1 MKLLIFPYF
10 LLDFTNKEENISTNF
25 FKIES
30 FIYKPNS
37 ISNFQPIL
45 TSDNFKTSK
54 EYHEYLFENDIHD
67 IEDRYVQ
74 ESHSFRNP
82 LGNFLF
88 DFLNANSIDK
98 IFIKKLLF
106 KYGIAALTDPVGKSF
121 SEDFNLFYEDPRASK
136 NDDSIDIDYFQ
147 SKMSAGIKDIMDSYI
162 VLQKA
167 LRDVINF
174 SYNINEEKYLNG
186 LTPTQRYYIY
196 VHSYK
201 EDSYMDLFKYL
212 TDVSFSQEFDF
223 SEYDKSIKESNFNSP
238 ESLSKYI
245 KNECKKNKNFQIKNY
260 MYSFSSL
267 LSAYY
272 FCVLYFVE
280 NNIPIKICKNC
291 SKYFIPENR
300 VSSVY
305 CNRIFENNK
314 TCKEVGAN
322 NAYKEKLKKDE
333 INLLYRKTLSAKKM
347 LANRN
352 PDIPMYLEKYEAWKS
367 EANKYKQDI
376 KSGKKTQEQFKQ
388 WLENTKKQY

>member
-1 MKLLIFPYF
+1 MIFPYF

-88 DFLNANSIDK
+88 DFLNANVIDK

-147 SKMSAGIKDIMDSYI
+147 SKMSAGIKNIMDSYI

-201 EDSYMDLFKYL
+201 EDSYMELFKYL

-238 ESLSKYI
+238 EAFAKYI
-245 KNECKKNKNFQIKNY
+245 KNECKKNQNFQIKNY

-280 NNIPIKICKNC
+280 NNIPIKTCKNC
-291 SKYFIPENR
+291 GRYFIPENR

-322 NAYKEKLKKDE
+322 NADNEKLKKDE
-333 INLLYRKTLSAKKM
+333 VNLLYRKTLSAKKM

-352 PDIPMYLEKYEAWKS
+352 PDIPMYLEKYETWKS
-367 EANKYKQDI
+367 EANQFKQDI
-376 KSGKKTQEQFKQ
+376 KSGKKDQEEFKQ
-388 WLENTKKQY
+388 WLEQTKKTY

>member
-1 MKLLIFPYF
+1 MIFPYF

-37 ISNFQPIL
+37 VSNFQPIL

-82 LGNFLF
+82 LGNCLF
-88 DFLNANSIDK
+88 DFLNANVIDK

-147 SKMSAGIKDIMDSYI
+147 SKMSAGIKNIMDSYI

-167 LRDVINF
+167 LRDVIDF

-201 EDSYMDLFKYL
+201 EDSYMELFKYL

-238 ESLSKYI
+238 EAFAKYI
-245 KNECKKNKNFQIKNY
+245 KNECKKNQNFQIKNY

-280 NNIPIKICKNC
+280 NNIPIKTCKNC
-291 SKYFIPENR
+291 GRYFIPENR

-305 CNRIFENNK
+305 SNRIFENNK
-314 TCKEVGAN
+314 TSKEVGAN
-322 NAYKEKLKKDE
+322 NAYNEKLKKDE
-333 INLLYRKTLSAKKM
+333 VNLLYRKTLSAKKM

-367 EANKYKQDI
+367 EANQFKQDI
-376 KSGKKTQEQFKQ
+376 KSGKKTQEQFKE
-388 WLENTKKQY
+388 WLEETRKYNV

>member
-1 MKLLIFPYF
+1 MIFPYF

-67 IEDRYVQ
+67 IEERYVQ

-280 NNIPIKICKNC
+280 NNIPIKTCKNC
-291 SKYFIPENR
+291 GRYFIPENR

-388 WLENTKKQY
+388 WLGNTKKQY

>member
-1 MKLLIFPYF
+1 MIFPYF

-54 EYHEYLFENDIHD
+54 EYHEYLFKNDIHD
-67 IEDRYVQ
+67 IEERYVQ

-88 DFLNANSIDK
+88 DFLNANVIDK

-201 EDSYMDLFKYL
+201 EDSYMELFKYL

-280 NNIPIKICKNC
+280 NNIPIKTCKNC
-291 SKYFIPENR
+291 GRYFIPENR

-367 EANKYKQDI
+367 EANQYKKNI
-376 KSGKKTQEQFKQ
+376 KSGKKTEEEFKQ

>member
-1 MKLLIFPYF
+1 MIFPYF

-54 EYHEYLFENDIHD
+54 EYHEYLFKNDIHD
-67 IEDRYVQ
+67 IEERYVQ

-88 DFLNANSIDK
+88 DFLNANVIDK

-147 SKMSAGIKDIMDSYI
+147 SKMSAGIKNIMDSYI

-280 NNIPIKICKNC
+280 NNIPIKTCKNC
-291 SKYFIPENR
+291 GRYFIPENR

-367 EANKYKQDI
+367 EANQYKKNI
-376 KSGKKTQEQFKQ
+376 KSGKKTEEEFKQ

>member
-1 MKLLIFPYF
+1 MIFPYF

-88 DFLNANSIDK
+88 DFLNANVIDK

-147 SKMSAGIKDIMDSYI
+147 SKMSAGIKNIMDSYI

-167 LRDVINF
+167 LRDVIDF

-201 EDSYMDLFKYL
+201 EDSYMELFKYL

-223 SEYDKSIKESNFNSP
+223 SEYDKSIKEFNFNSP
-238 ESLSKYI
+238 EAFAKYI
-245 KNECKKNKNFQIKNY
+245 KNECKKNQNFQIKNY

-280 NNIPIKICKNC
+280 NNIPIKTCKNC
-291 SKYFIPENR
+291 GRYFIPENR

-322 NAYKEKLKKDE
+322 NAYNGKLKKDE
-333 INLLYRKTLSAKKM
+333 VNLLYRKTLSAKKM

-352 PDIPMYLEKYEAWKS
+352 PDIPMYLEKYEEWKS
-367 EANKYKQDI
+367 EANQYKQDI
-376 KSGKKTQEQFKQ
+376 KSGKKDQ
-388 WLENTKKQY
+388 

>member
-1 MKLLIFPYF
+1 MIFPYF

-54 EYHEYLFENDIHD
+54 EYHEYLFKNDIHD
-67 IEDRYVQ
+67 IEERYVQ

>member
-1 MKLLIFPYF
+1 MIFPYF

-147 SKMSAGIKDIMDSYI
+147 LKMSAGIKDIMDSYI

-174 SYNINEEKYLNG
+174 SYDINKEKYLNG

-201 EDSYMDLFKYL
+201 EDSYMELFKYL

>member
-1 MKLLIFPYF
+1 MIFPYF

-54 EYHEYLFENDIHD
+54 EYHEYLFKNDIHD
-67 IEDRYVQ
+67 IEERYVQ

-147 SKMSAGIKDIMDSYI
+147 LKMSAGIKDIMDSYI

-201 EDSYMDLFKYL
+201 EDSYMELFKYL

-238 ESLSKYI
+238 EAFAKYI
-245 KNECKKNKNFQIKNY
+245 KNECKKNQNFQIKNY

-280 NNIPIKICKNC
+280 NNIPIKTCKNC
-291 SKYFIPENR
+291 GRYFIPENR

-367 EANKYKQDI
+367 EANQFKQDI
-376 KSGKKTQEQFKQ
+376 KSGKKTQEQFKD
-388 WLENTKKQY
+388 WLNKTRK

>member
-1 MKLLIFPYF
+1 MIFPYF

-54 EYHEYLFENDIHD
+54 EYHEYLFKNDIHD
-67 IEDRYVQ
+67 IEERYVQ

-88 DFLNANSIDK
+88 DFLNANVIDK

-147 SKMSAGIKDIMDSYI
+147 SKMSAGIKNIMDSYI

-167 LRDVINF
+167 LRDVIDF

-201 EDSYMDLFKYL
+201 EDSYMELFKYL

-238 ESLSKYI
+238 EAFAKYI
-245 KNECKKNKNFQIKNY
+245 KNECKKNQNFQIKNY

-367 EANKYKQDI
+367 EANQYKKNI
-376 KSGKKTQEQFKQ
+376 KSGKKTEEEFKQ

>member
-1 MKLLIFPYF
+1 MIFPYF

-45 TSDNFKTSK
+45 TIDNFKTSK

-67 IEDRYVQ
+67 IEERYVQ

-88 DFLNANSIDK
+88 DFLNANSINK

-147 SKMSAGIKDIMDSYI
+147 SKMSAGIKDIMNSYI

-167 LRDVINF
+167 LKDVINF

-196 VHSYK
+196 IHSYK
-201 EDSYMDLFKYL
+201 EDSYMELFKYL

-223 SEYDKSIKESNFNSP
+223 SEYDKSIKKSSFNSP
-238 ESLSKYI
+238 EGLAKYI
-245 KNECKKNKNFQIKNY
+245 KNECKKNQNFLIKNY

-322 NAYKEKLKKDE
+322 NAYNKKLKKDE
-333 INLLYRKTLSAKKM
+333 VNLLYRKILSAKKM

-367 EANKYKQDI
+367 EANQYKKNI
-376 KSGKKTQEQFKQ
+376 KSGKKTEEEFKQ

>member
-1 MKLLIFPYF
+1 MIFPYF

-54 EYHEYLFENDIHD
+54 EYHEYLFKNDIHD
-67 IEDRYVQ
+67 IEERYVQ

-388 WLENTKKQY
+388 WLGNTKKQY

>member
-1 MKLLIFPYF
+1 MIFPYF

-54 EYHEYLFENDIHD
+54 EYHEYLFKNDIHD
-67 IEDRYVQ
+67 IEERYVQ

-106 KYGIAALTDPVGKSF
+106 KYGIAALTDPVSKSF

-147 SKMSAGIKDIMDSYI
+147 SKMSAGIKDIIDSYI

>member
-1 MKLLIFPYF
+1 MIFPYF

-88 DFLNANSIDK
+88 DFLNANVIDK

-280 NNIPIKICKNC
+280 NNIPIKTCKNC
-291 SKYFIPENR
+291 GRYFIPENR

-367 EANKYKQDI
+367 EANQYKKNI
-376 KSGKKTQEQFKQ
+376 KSGKKTEEEFKQ